1 MNKLEVTV
9 DEKGKVRIM
18 MDHYE
23 LKGVQA
29 ISFHWEVGEVPTHE
43 VKFVTQVAKFD

>member
-29 ISFHWEVGEVPTHE
+29 INFQWEVGEVTTNKK
-43 VKFVTQVAKFD
+43 KFDKQVAKLD

>member
-9 DEKGKVRIM
+9 DERGKVRIF

-23 LKGVQA
+23 LQGVQA
-29 ISFHWEVGEVPTHE
+29 IEFRWEVGEMPTHE
-43 VKFVTQVAKFD
+43 VKFVTQQAKFD